1 MNTVNSVKIQQNT
14 LSIDLLALTVADEEN
29 TNYRKLPEKVMRIL
43 MVKKKDSDEWRLPG
57 DFVGFNE
64 DLESF
69 AIEQLHNEAN
79 TDDIYLE
86 QLYTWGDVYR
96 EPYTSTVS
104 LSYMA
109 LVNSEKI
116 NNSLTSNGEI
126 RAWFTVSLRLKQ
138 EQKDIHEHSH
148 TEKSLYQLTLYNNN
162 TKLSAMLKINKT
174 FQGNIT
180 KYRREIIN
188 SDGIA
193 YDHARI
199 IGYGIERIRN
209 KVMYT
214 DIAFSLMSEL
224 FTLTE
229 LQKVYEVILDTELLK
244 ANFRRKIANMVI
256 ETNRQRKSAG
266 HRPSKLYKYN
276 SKWHDS
282 FG

>member
-1 MNTVNSVKIQQNT
+1 MIQQNT

-29 TNYRKLPEKVMRIL
+29 TNYRKLPEKVMRIKKK
-43 MVKKKDSDEWRLPG
+43 KKKDSDEWRLPG
-57 DFVGFNE
+57 DFVAFNE

-69 AIEQLHNEAN
+69 ALEQLHNEAD
-79 TDDIYLE
+79 TEDIYLE

-96 EPYTSTVS
+96 APYANTVS

-109 LVNSEKI
+109 LVNSEKL
-116 NNSLTSNGEI
+116 NKSDTSNEV
-126 RAWFTVSLRLKQ
+126 REWFTVSMRLKQ

-148 TEKSLYQLTLYNNN
+148 TEQSLYELNLYNNN
-162 TKLSAMLKINKT
+162 TKLSAMLKVYKT

-188 SDGIA
+188 ADGIA

-209 KVMYT
+209 KIMYT
-214 DIAFSLMSEL
+214 DIAFSLMPEL

-229 LQKVYEVILDTELLK
+229 LQKVYEIILDKELLK
-244 ANFRRKIANMVI
+244 ANFRRKIANMVT
-256 ETNRQRKSAG
+256 ETNNLRKSAG

-276 SKWHDS
+276 SKWHVN